1 MTKMDRYEA
10 QYSFWASFGVP
21 AYEEN
26 SVPTGDEFPGYPYIT
41 YEAVT
46 GGFNADIFVNG
57 YIWTRSSSW
66 TSADFLADKIESELK
81 HGGKLIPYDG
91 GAIWITAEDNF
102 SQNMGDATDN
112 MVKRKVLSVVLHFS

>member
-46 GGFNADIFVNG
+46 GGFNADIFVNA

-66 TSADFLADKIESELK
+66 TLADFLADKIDSELK
-81 HGGKLIPYDG
+81 HGGKLIPYDS
-91 GAIWITAEDNF
+91 GAIWVTAEDNF
-102 SQNMGDATDN
+102 AQNMGDATDN
-112 MVKRKVLSVVLHFS
+112 MIKRKVLSVVLHFS